1 MKKLVC
7 LFLAVLIAGAACSNK
22 PKGNASS
29 TQNPSGIQQDDISDD
44 TLVSEDPPASDN
56 PLDLFL
62 EELPEPQSNFQL
74 SRFTKSY
81 RGNVQPNFPSRYLS
95 EPLEFKD
102 IPLKSPFPG
111 KKIAVVGYDRA
122 KLYADVFKSGKNKNA
137 SVSSLQV
144 LTSIPIGTVLP
155 ILGEYKAAPSDENY
169 QSDLY
174 NFEKEW
180 NYFYR
185 TEYQGKEGVV
195 FGADLI
201 MGDKKPEEDLMRL
214 SYYYTKPTASP
225 FFVRTIGMKELAP
238 DHEQVLRENF
248 IAFAEAPPYPL
259 DLEHPDDLVSLYQ
272 QAFNERSQTV
282 FITTDLLVH
291 SLHLLFDRML
301 SETEDRIFIPRLK
314 HLLEGALSEVNKRI
328 EKDTKEVPAYSEA
341 LTLAKNYLFLAKAL
355 LAMALPPVP
364 DEYHPSELTD
374 NPLSEEDARQAIEA
388 QLPPSLQEE
397 FRLIMEARGFSLSPN
412 FGYREDYSQFI
423 PRGHYTKSTRLK
435 AYFRTMMFLGR
446 INFYL
451 DFSTPEA
458 ARLSNQLGPAA
469 LILCQALQASG
480 PRGSLKEL
488 WQSLFDP
495 ISYLIGESDDLN
507 LYDIEKAEPAIA
519 RLDILQLF
527 KTGKTEEYLKN
538 LAKKLRPPRI
548 QGNIN
553 FGNPSGA
560 NTPNSGDRF
569 GEPPRGWR
577 LFGQR
582 FVLDSSWFDRLT
594 GEYRTMP
601 SGLDVAASLGSKTAY
616 EFLTATRE
624 KLPPYAQALEDIRKE
639 VSTMKEDAWWQTF
652 YLGYLD
658 TVRRILT
665 FERGAGFYFT
675 QKPLWNI
682 KSLQSGLAAWAE
694 LRHDTILYVKQS
706 YAEAAGGDG
715 IEATYRTIDFPR
727 PIHYVE
733 PNLRFFYDLT
743 SLLERSLPL
752 LKKYEF
758 LTPQWMGKFEAF
770 LNILDKLTVIVEKEV
785 VNNPISVD
793 ENEYLATVPFL
804 IARIIRPDGDV
815 DTGDTSKYQMAMV
828 ADVHTDGDNGQVL
841 EVATGKP
848 FMLYVALNDGQGG
861 KRIAVG
867 FTYSYY
873 EFPHP
878 MNDRLTDEKWK
889 AFIYGNPSKKE
900 LEAKRPE
907 WLRGLMP

>member
-1 MKKLVC
+1 
-7 LFLAVLIAGAACSNK
+7 
-22 PKGNASS
+22 
-29 TQNPSGIQQDDISDD
+29 
-44 TLVSEDPPASDN
+44 
-56 PLDLFL
+56 
-62 EELPEPQSNFQL
+62 
-74 SRFTKSY
+74 
-81 RGNVQPNFPSRYLS
+81 
-95 EPLEFKD
+95 
-102 IPLKSPFPG
+102 
-111 KKIAVVGYDRA
+111 
-122 KLYADVFKSGKNKNA
+122 
-137 SVSSLQV
+137 
-144 LTSIPIGTVLP
+144 
-155 ILGEYKAAPSDENY
+155 
-169 QSDLY
+169 
-174 NFEKEW
+174 
-180 NYFYR
+180 
-185 TEYQGKEGVV
+185 
-195 FGADLI
+195 
-201 MGDKKPEEDLMRL
+201 
-214 SYYYTKPTASP
+214 
-225 FFVRTIGMKELAP
+225 
-238 DHEQVLRENF
+238 
-248 IAFAEAPPYPL
+248 
-259 DLEHPDDLVSLYQ
+259 
-272 QAFNERSQTV
+272 
-282 FITTDLLVH
+282 
-291 SLHLLFDRML
+291 
-301 SETEDRIFIPRLK
+301 
-314 HLLEGALSEVNKRI
+314 
-328 EKDTKEVPAYSEA
+328 
-341 LTLAKNYLFLAKAL
+341 
-355 LAMALPPVP
+355 
-364 DEYHPSELTD
+364 
-374 NPLSEEDARQAIEA
+374 
-388 QLPPSLQEE
+388 
-397 FRLIMEARGFSLSPN
+397 
-412 FGYREDYSQFI
+412 
-423 PRGHYTKSTRLK
+423 
-435 AYFRTMMFLGR
+435 
-446 INFYL
+446 
-451 DFSTPEA
+451 
-458 ARLSNQLGPAA
+458 
-469 LILCQALQASG
+469 
-480 PRGSLKEL
+480 
-488 WQSLFDP
+488 
-495 ISYLIGESDDLN
+495 
-507 LYDIEKAEPAIA
+507 
-519 RLDILQLF
+519 
-527 KTGKTEEYLKN
+527 
-538 LAKKLRPPRI
+538 
-548 QGNIN
+548 
-553 FGNPSGA
+553 
-560 NTPNSGDRF
+560 
-569 GEPPRGWR
+569 
-577 LFGQR
+577 
-582 FVLDSSWFDRLT
+582 
-594 GEYRTMP
+594 MP